1 MLVAEGPQ
9 IGRAARP
16 TKSKYTA
23 ENKSDRKQAG
33 TLARAQPLGP
43 ESAGEFTESRPGRSR
58 GLSLWALINLTE
70 SRPGRSRGLS
80 LWARNLQ
87 GIFFLSFAAFCQL

>member
-9 IGRAARP
+9 IGRAARS

-23 ENKSDRKQAG
+23 EKKVWLN
-33 TLARAQPLGP
+33 
-43 ESAGEFTESRPGRSR
+43 
-58 GLSLWALINLTE
+58 LWAL
-70 SRPGRSRGLS
+70 
-80 LWARNLQ
+80 NLQ

>member
-16 TKSKYTA
+16 TESKYTA

-58 GLSLWALINLTE
+58 GLSLWA
-70 SRPGRSRGLS
+70 
-80 LWARNLQ
+80 RNLQ